1 MTFGTC
7 APVAGTYN
15 QAINLLKRHSW
26 FFAAA
31 GLCSLVAAGLPL
43 VVHFLTRQPA
53 PGYSAPGWPEI
64 IAFVVFCVALSIVV
78 LDRNRAP
85 WRLWVSLFIQSASVL
100 VMAVHDTTVMIFPL
114 LVLVAWQATL
124 MMHFYGAL
132 TWVLAQT
139 TLLSI
144 LLWPVWNTPACR
156 AMGGIFVAFQFFGVF
171 AARVVRAEASHG
183 QELAQVNAEL
193 RATRALLA
201 NAVRTEERVRISREL
216 HDAWGHHLTALN
228 LQLEYASHLATGEL
242 RQSLDEAKGLSRG
255 LLTKVRDVVGTLNLT
270 EGCDIAGMLQELA
283 TSVPLP
289 RVHLEL
295 SQEIRSLSSAQAQ
308 VILRCVQEII
318 TNAVKHAEAKSLWIE
333 IGRDKDGIRIIAR
346 DDGRGIEVIEPG
358 NGIAG
363 MRERFEELG
372 GQFGVAS
379 QLGGGFRLNA
389 WFPHS
394 ARST

>member
-7 APVAGTYN
+7 APMAGTYN

-43 VVHFLTRQPA
+43 VVHFLTRRPA
-53 PGYSAPGWPEI
+53 PDYSAPGWPEI
-64 IAFVVFCVALSIVV
+64 IAFVVFCVALSVVV
-78 LDRNRAP
+78 LHRNRAP

-132 TWVLAQT
+132 AWVLAQT

-228 LQLEYASHLATGEL
+228 LQLEYASHLATGDL
-242 RQSLDEAKGLSRG
+242 RQSIDEAKGLSRG
-255 LLTKVRDVVGTLNLT
+255 LLTKVRDVVGTLNL
-270 EGCDIAGMLQELA
+270 GDDSDIEGMLLELA
-283 TSVPLP
+283 SGVPRP

-295 SQEIRSLSSAQAQ
+295 SKDIHPLSSAHAQ
-308 VILRCVQEII
+308 VILRCAQEII
-318 TNAVKHAEAKSLWIE
+318 TNAIKHADAKNLRIE
-333 IGRDKDGIRIIAR
+333 ISRNGEGIRVLAR
-346 DDGRGIEVIEPG
+346 DDGRGIESIEPG

-372 GQFGVAS
+372 GRFAVAS
-379 QLGGGFRLNA
+379 RLGGGFSLDA
-389 WFPHS
+389 WFPQ
-394 ARST
+394 STR

>member
-1 MTFGTC
+1 
-7 APVAGTYN
+7 V
-15 QAINLLKRHSW
+15 ISLLKRHSW

-31 GLCSLVAAGLPL
+31 GLCSLIAAGLPL
-43 VVHFLTRQPA
+43 IGHFLMRRPPA
-53 PGYSAPGWPEI
+53 DYVSPGWLEI
-64 IAFVVFCVALSIVV
+64 GAFAAFCVALSIMAF
-78 LDRNRAP
+78 DRNRST
-85 WRLWVSLFIQSASVL
+85 WRRWISLLIQSISLL

-132 TWVLAQT
+132 AWVLAQT
-139 TLLSI
+139 TLLSV
-144 LLWPVWNTPACR
+144 LLWPVWTTPACR
-156 AMGGIFVAFQFFGVF
+156 VMCGIFVAFQFFGVF

-216 HDAWGHHLTALN
+216 HDAWGHDLTALN
-228 LQLEYASHLATGEL
+228 LQLEYASHLATGDL

-255 LLTKVRDVVGTLNLT
+255 LLTKVRDVVGTLNLN

-283 TSVPLP
+283 SGVPRP

-318 TNAVKHAEAKSLWIE
+318 TNAIKHADAKSLWIE
-333 IGRDKDGIRIIAR
+333 IGRDRDGIRVLAR
-346 DDGRGIEVIEPG
+346 DDGRGIESIEPG

-372 GQFGVAS
+372 GQFAVAS
-379 QLGGGFRLNA
+379 HLGGGFRLDA
-389 WFPHS
+389 WFPHG
-394 ARST
+394 AQPT